1 MTDWLRPK
9 PQKNWFNGSTN
20 DCALFSPSFLC
31 SISVSIGGQLK
42 CPTPHPRY
50 QESELF
56 WILVLS
62 AAHKFSSDRGKT
74 FIFPACFSIKLS
86 STRAANMRQPLDKGM
101 FLIFLVLLVA
111 VNFISRG
118 VSGFFF
124 GVVAVSCLW
133 FLFVFYGKGKLRSF
147 LPFKK
152 GGPKLKLM
160 IRRCKV
166 KVGFRKV
173 VMKLV

>member
-118 VSGFFF
+118 VSGFFWSVGSQLF
-124 GVVAVSCLW
+124 MILVCF
-133 FLFVFYGKGKLRSF
+133 FLVRRSWEVFCPSRREIRSWN
-147 LPFKK
+147 
-152 GGPKLKLM
+152 
-160 IRRCKV
+160 
-166 KVGFRKV
+166 
-173 VMKLV
+173 